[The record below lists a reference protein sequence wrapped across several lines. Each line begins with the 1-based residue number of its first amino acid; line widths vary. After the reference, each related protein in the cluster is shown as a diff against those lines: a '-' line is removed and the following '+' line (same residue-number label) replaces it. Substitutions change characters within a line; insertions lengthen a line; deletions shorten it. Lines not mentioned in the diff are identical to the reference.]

1 MEDWE
6 NKIGRLL
13 QDESAMEQI
22 MALAHSLNGEKQGE
36 EKGETAEDAS
46 SGPDLSAAA
55 GLLKQLSGGA
65 QGGDLGALL
74 GQIDPKMLEIGTKVL
89 GEWNRGDDQ
98 RAALFE
104 ALKPFVKEKRHA
116 RIDKAIQA
124 ARMTQ
129 VIRAALNAFRET
141 QGEEEA

>member
-13 QDESAMEQI
+13 QDEAAMGQI
-22 MALAHSLNGEKQGE
+22 MALAHSLSGEKQE
-36 EKGETAEDAS
+36 AVQGETAEAAERGS
-46 SGPDLSAAA
+46 DLNAAE

-65 QGGDLGALL
+65 ESGELGALL
-74 GQIDPKMLEIGTKVL
+74 GQIDPRMLEIGMKVL
-89 GEWNRGDDQ
+89 GEWTRGDDQ
-98 RAALFE
+98 RTALLE

-124 ARMTQ
+124 ARRTR
-129 VIRAALNAFRET
+129 VIRTALSAFREK